1 LAEPVTAGQRI
12 RRAAARIA
20 ALALGAAFAGHA
32 SSAELT
38 RWEGTPAAPAIELLT
53 AAGAPMSLQ
62 EFRGKVVLVNFWAT
76 WCEPCVTEMPALQQL
91 RNTFGPRDFEVLAVN
106 MQEGPAKINAFV
118 EKSGVSF
125 PIVRDTDGAVAKVWG
140 ARVLPASYLVDRDG
154 RIRYAVVG
162 DPDWTSSSLMN
173 TIRTLIAARPAR

>member
-1 LAEPVTAGQRI
+1 MAQRMRRTAIGLVAFGLVALQTEHASAAELKRWEAEP
-12 RRAAARIA
+12 
-20 ALALGAAFAGHA
+20 
-32 SSAELT
+32 S
-38 RWEGTPAAPAIELLT
+38 APAIELLT
-53 AAGAPMSLQ
+53 AAGAPISLQ

-91 RNTFGPRDFEVLAVN
+91 RTTFGPRDFEVLAVN
-106 MQEGPAKINAFV
+106 LQEGPAKINAFV

-125 PIVRDTDGAVAKVWG
+125 PIVRDTDGAVARVWG
-140 ARVLPASYLVDRDG
+140 ARVLPASYLIDRDG

-162 DPDWTSSSLMN
+162 DPDWTSSALMN